1 MLACFVVNS
10 MIVCILVLMAPSM
23 VISCTHVTRLSA
35 RLSISLAD
43 KMVTQE
49 VEKPV
54 SLHCCFFRP
63 NKTAQAAEQQTADA
77 QAMEPSMQGL
87 MWDSGAEQEEHQSRA
102 SMQQEAGAMPQPK
115 AKKSGRSVPFVGK
128 AASQSI
134 NWCFGIISWL
144 LPAM

>member
-1 MLACFVVNS
+1 MSPDFQQGSQL
-10 MIVCILVLMAPSM
+10 L
-23 VISCTHVTRLSA
+23 
-35 RLSISLAD
+35 ISLAD

-49 VEKPV
+49 AGKPV

-87 MWDSGAEQEEHQSRA
+87 MWDSEAEQEEHQSRA

-115 AKKSGRSVPFVGK
+115 AKKSGPSVPFVGK

-134 NWCFGIISWL
+134 HWCFGIISWL